1 MQKGG
6 LTQDRAQPPQSRLF
20 TPSSP
25 RYLVI
30 TLAPSE
36 NPNPTSFAFGNN
48 FEMYRVPHAKS
59 SVQAAEYSLGDVRGT
74 PAQPLK
80 LITAA
85 RYPRPPSSFGAQ
97 AVAKILRT

>member
-1 MQKGG
+1 MRNRE
-6 LTQDRAQPPQSRLF
+6 LTQDRTQPPERRLF

-30 TLAPSE
+30 TFAPRE
-36 NPNPTSFAFGNN
+36 NPNPTNFAFGNN

-85 RYPRPPSSFGAQ
+85 RYPRPPSSFDAQ